1 MARRLML
8 HYLPGSSPL
17 HRWDTRC
24 KFLGLMIVTISLL
37 HMTAI
42 ALTLFSGL
50 FLTAFIVA
58 RLPGR
63 PLLLSAKPW
72 LLFLTVIFIVQVFS
86 HQPSLWALDNITM
99 AAITCWRLALMLAY
113 AILFTSVT
121 KPREMQD
128 AITWF
133 LKPLPFLPARRIAT
147 MVSLTVKF
155 LPLILDQFD
164 EVQLA
169 LKARIGGQSRKSVGR
184 LKYSLLPLFRRSLI
198 RSDEIAFALA
208 ARGYREDLPLTLP
221 KVPLVHLLALI
232 LVALVALAS
241 ALINSNGPLI

>member
-1 MARRLML
+1 
-8 HYLPGSSPL
+8 
-17 HRWDTRC
+17 
-24 KFLGLMIVTISLL
+24 
-37 HMTAI
+37 
-42 ALTLFSGL
+42 
-50 FLTAFIVA
+50 
-58 RLPGR
+58 
-63 PLLLSAKPW
+63 
-72 LLFLTVIFIVQVFS
+72 
-86 HQPSLWALDNITM
+86 M
-99 AAITCWRLALMLAY
+99 AAIACWRLALMLAY

-133 LKPLPFLPARRIAT
+133 LKPVPFLPARRIAM

-169 LKARIGGQSRKSVGR
+169 LKARLGNQSRRSVGR
-184 LKYSLLPLFRRSLI
+184 LKYLFLPLFRRSFI

-241 ALINSNGPLI
+241 TLINSNGLLI